1 MQDFLTRLLSDWWHT
16 LLIVGAYV
24 GAVALIERLRPAE
37 RGQPWRGMLFNLNYG
52 VWSTGVVVAITPWLT
67 AQATAVVRGFAPGW
81 LAWGESLSLPAK
93 IGIALAYLVAYDLC
107 YYTFHRAQHAWP
119 LLWRQHLLHHSDYAV
134 NATTT
139 FRHHWLEEPLKVFVV
154 VVPLAVLFAAP
165 PAFTGAAAIV
175 VAVWPVFIHA
185 NMRVGFG
192 PGHWLLTSPQTHRVH
207 HSRLPEHTDRN
218 FAVFF
223 PLIDR
228 IFGTWYEPRPG
239 EYPPTGLHDGRHI
252 DTQVEAFFSPF
263 MRDPPAA
270 ARAMAAPAGDTA
282 PPR

>member
-1 MQDFLTRLLSDWWHT
+1 MPDFLTGFLDNWWHT
-16 LLIVGAYV
+16 LLIIGAYV
-24 GAVALIERLRPAE
+24 GAVAVIERLRPAE
-37 RGQPWRGMLFNLNYG
+37 PGQPWRGMLFNLHYG
-52 VWSTGVVVAITPWLT
+52 VWSTAVFVAITPWLT
-67 AQATAVVRGFAPGW
+67 AYATGAVRDVAPGW
-81 LAWGESLSLPAK
+81 LTWGEALSLPAK

-107 YYTFHRAQHAWP
+107 YYTFHRLQHGWP

-139 FRHHWLEEPLKVFVV
+139 FRHHWLEEPLKVFIV

-165 PAFTGAAAIV
+165 PALTGVAAIV
-175 VAVWPVFIHA
+175 VAAWPVFIHA

-207 HSRLPEHTDRN
+207 HSRLGEHTDRN

-223 PLIDR
+223 PAIDR
-228 IFGTWYEPRPG
+228 LFGTWYEPRPG
-239 EYPPTGLHDGRHI
+239 EYPPTGLHDGRRI
-252 DTQVEAFFSPF
+252 ETQREAFFSPF

-270 ARAMAAPAGDTA
+270 ARAVAPPAGDTA
-282 PPR
+282 APR